1 MRFSLIL
8 LAVLLSGCVTNLQ
21 VTGPHARS
29 LSPRDIAA
37 LRQLTESGH
46 YHSITITA
54 IGPNRVT
61 MWTART
67 IGNENRYGDLEAVR
81 SNGIWRLVKRPDL
94 PPSQKPLLLY

>member
-8 LAVLLSGCVTNLQ
+8 LTVLFSGCATNLQ
-21 VTGPHARS
+21 VTGRYARS
-29 LSPRDIAA
+29 LSQNDIAA

-54 IGPNRVT
+54 IGPDRVT

-67 IGNENRYGDLEAVR
+67 IGNVNRYGDLEAVR
-81 SNGIWRLVKRPDL
+81 RNGIWRLVKRPAL
-94 PPSQKPLLLY
+94 PPSQRPILLY